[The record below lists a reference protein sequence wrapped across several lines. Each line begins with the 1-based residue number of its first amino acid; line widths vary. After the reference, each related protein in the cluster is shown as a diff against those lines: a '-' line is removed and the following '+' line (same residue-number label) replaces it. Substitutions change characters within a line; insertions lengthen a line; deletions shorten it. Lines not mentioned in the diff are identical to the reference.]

1 MSIIERNKDVE
12 HIMLANCRYGVHYLG
27 RWNNDKLFSMLVTTD
42 LHRCGEQLY
51 SAMQYLHHYDALDC
65 GICLGDIQ
73 GANCIESDGSW
84 YSDIVKQSQKPFFTV
99 IGNHDVWRAPKQTTP
114 ITKKM
119 AVDKYIRPV
128 AAQIGDE
135 NLQTPYYVRT
145 FDEYK
150 IALVIL
156 CYYDQ
161 PNDDENAQMLE
172 MFSQKQID
180 WLIQTL
186 QSIPKG
192 YHLLIAMHDF
202 SYKTQVISDGWTQ
215 PDYTYD
221 KRPFDPDHAEC
232 NLLTDIVQAWIE
244 GGALRKNYSKQT
256 EGISNVKVDCDFSSR
271 GKGEFI
277 CYLLGHMH
285 KDILAVCDKYPNQRL
300 VYCPSSAY
308 DAWQNKF
315 SDLPRTK
322 WTKSEDCIT
331 VFSVDTEQR
340 KIRLV
345 RIGSN
350 ITVDMTERTRKVL
363 DY

>member
-135 NLQTPYYVRT
+135 NLQTPYYVRNIR
-145 FDEYK
+145 FK
-150 IALVIL
+150 
-156 CYYDQ
+156 
-161 PNDDENAQMLE
+161 
-172 MFSQKQID
+172 FR
-180 WLIQTL
+180 
-186 QSIPKG
+186 
-192 YHLLIAMHDF
+192 LL
-202 SYKTQVISDGWTQ
+202 
-215 PDYTYD
+215 
-221 KRPFDPDHAEC
+221 
-232 NLLTDIVQAWIE
+232 
-244 GGALRKNYSKQT
+244 
-256 EGISNVKVDCDFSSR
+256 
-271 GKGEFI
+271 
-277 CYLLGHMH
+277 
-285 KDILAVCDKYPNQRL
+285 
-300 VYCPSSAY
+300 
-308 DAWQNKF
+308 
-315 SDLPRTK
+315 
-322 WTKSEDCIT
+322 
-331 VFSVDTEQR
+331 
-340 KIRLV
+340 
-345 RIGSN
+345 
-350 ITVDMTERTRKVL
+350 
-363 DY
+363 